1 MRFVDQSV
9 IVTGGARGIGAEY
22 AKAFADEGA
31 TVTIADVLKTE
42 GEMLAKEINGTKNHK
57 ALFVQTDVTSEE
69 SVARMT
75 QHTAEAFG
83 TINILVNNA
92 AVYMDLSNK
101 KPFDQ
106 LTTDEWD
113 KVMAVNARGVWQC
126 SKAVLPYMRRE
137 GRGKIVN
144 MTSTTVHLGIPGFAH
159 YVASKA
165 AVIGLTRAL
174 ARELG
179 SENVTVNAV
188 APGLIANEASEHIN
202 PREYMEQSI
211 ESRAIQ
217 RAMSPTDLVGLML
230 FLASSQSDFISGQ
243 TLIVDGGAVMS

>member
-1 MRFVDQSV
+1 MRFLDQSV

-22 AKAFADEGA
+22 AKAFDDEGA
-31 TVTIADVLKTE
+31 AVTIADVLKTE
-42 GEMLAKEINGTKNHK
+42 GEMLAKEINGTKNNK

-113 KVMAVNARGVWQC
+113 KVMAVKGASALDFRKGVF
-126 SKAVLPYMRRE
+126 P
-137 GRGKIVN
+137 
-144 MTSTTVHLGIPGFAH
+144 F
-159 YVASKA
+159 
-165 AVIGLTRAL
+165 
-174 ARELG
+174 
-179 SENVTVNAV
+179 
-188 APGLIANEASEHIN
+188 
-202 PREYMEQSI
+202 
-211 ESRAIQ
+211 
-217 RAMSPTDLVGLML
+217 
-230 FLASSQSDFISGQ
+230 
-243 TLIVDGGAVMS
+243 

>member
-1 MRFVDQSV
+1 MRFLDQSV

-31 TVTIADVLKTE
+31 VVTIADVLKTE

-75 QHTAEAFG
+75 QHTAEVFG

-106 LTTDEWD
+106 VTTDEWD

-202 PREYMEQSI
+202 PREYMEHSI

>member
-1 MRFVDQSV
+1 MRFLDQSV

-31 TVTIADVLKTE
+31 AVTIADVLTTE

-75 QHTAEAFG
+75 QHTAEAF
-83 TINILVNNA
+83 
-92 AVYMDLSNK
+92 S
-101 KPFDQ
+101 
-106 LTTDEWD
+106 
-113 KVMAVNARGVWQC
+113 

-202 PREYMEQSI
+202 PKEYMEQSI